1 MMRTSSGV
9 TIAEVQPRR
18 DTLMQELPRQA
29 VVGQHNVGASC
40 VTVTKARP
48 TRDTLTQV
56 STYANEIEQT
66 SWCSITSSNVLNILM
81 IKNHFTFESKVTN
94 KVVSGL
100 VMSSSPHWMQNK
112 SST

>member
-1 MMRTSSGV
+1 MRASSGV
-9 TIAEVQPRR
+9 TIAEAQPRR

-29 VVGQHNVGASC
+29 IVGQHNVRASC
-40 VTVTKARP
+40 VTVTKAQP
-48 TRDTLTQV
+48 TRDTLIQV
-56 STYANEIEQT
+56 RTFVNEIEQT

-100 VMSSSPHWMQNK
+100 VMSPSPHRMQNT
-112 SST
+112 SLA